1 MLVVEDI
8 RKSYGGEA
16 VLRGLSLQQSLHT
29 TLSILGRSGC
39 GKSTL
44 LRILAGL
51 EQADGGRFLLDG
63 EDLLE
68 VSAERRGVVYLSQ
81 EALLFPHLS
90 VADNIGF
97 GLKIRGVKPAERQ
110 EAVRAMADRLGL
122 ADQLDKMPS
131 QLSGGQKQRVSFGRA
146 LIISPRVIL
155 LDEPFSSLDA
165 QTRAD
170 MQAFFRQLSK
180 DFAMTALFVTH
191 DIKEALLVGDQ
202 LALLEAGQL
211 QVFPSRAAFLQ
222 DPRAGGQEEM
232 AFWLRMQ
239 AESGG

>member
-1 MLVVEDI
+1 MLVIEEI
-8 RKSYGGEA
+8 CKSYGGEA
-16 VLRGLSLQQSLHT
+16 VLCGLSLRQPLHT
-29 TLSILGRSGC
+29 TLSVLGRSGC

-44 LRILAGL
+44 LRVLAGL
-51 EQADGGRFLLDG
+51 ERADGGRVLLGG
-63 EDLLE
+63 EDLLG

-90 VADNIGF
+90 VAENIGF

-110 EAVRAMADRLGL
+110 QAVRAMADRLGL
-122 ADQLDKMPS
+122 GDQLDKMPE

-170 MQAFFRQLSK
+170 MQQFFQQLSK
-180 DFAMTALFVTH
+180 DFQMTALFVTH
-191 DIKEALLVGDQ
+191 DVKEALLVGDQ

-222 DPRAGGQEEM
+222 HPRAGGQEEM

-239 AESGG
+239 AEKEG

>member
-1 MLVVEDI
+1 MLSIEGI
-8 RKSYGGEA
+8 YKSYGGEA
-16 VLRGLSLQQSLHT
+16 VLRGLSLQQPLHT
-29 TLSILGRSGC
+29 TLSVLGRSGC

-51 EQADGGRFLLDG
+51 ERADGGRVLLGGD
-63 EDLLE
+63 DLLG
-68 VSAERRGVVYLSQ
+68 VLAERRGVVYLSQ

-90 VADNIGF
+90 VAENIGF
-97 GLKIRGVKPAERQ
+97 GLKIRGVKVAERQ

-122 ADQLDKMPS
+122 GDQLDKMPE

-146 LIISPRVIL
+146 LIINPRVIL

-170 MQAFFRQLSK
+170 MQQFFRQLSR
-180 DFAMTALFVTH
+180 DFKMTALFVTH
-191 DIKEALLVGDQ
+191 DVKEALLVGDQ

-222 DPRAGGQEEM
+222 HPRAGGQEEM
-232 AFWLRMQ
+232 DFWLRMQ
-239 AESGG
+239 AEKEG